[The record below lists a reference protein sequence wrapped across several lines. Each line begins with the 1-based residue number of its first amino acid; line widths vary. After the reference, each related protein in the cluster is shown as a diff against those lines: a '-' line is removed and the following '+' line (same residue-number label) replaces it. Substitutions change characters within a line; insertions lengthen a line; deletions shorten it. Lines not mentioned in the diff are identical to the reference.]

1 LEQIIL
7 DNKNQVF
14 ESVKALPVFTEEEE
28 KILEFWEEKKIFDEV
43 RKLRQEGPLFR
54 WLEGP
59 PTANGL
65 PHIGHALTRAIKDVF
80 LRHKSMHGYNI
91 VPWIAGWDCHG
102 LPVELEVEKELGFT
116 NKSQIEEFGLSNF
129 NEACRKSVFKYVKE
143 WHDMSKRIGF
153 WLDLDNPYVTMEEN
167 YVESVWWSLKEIYNK
182 GLMYKGHKVVP
193 YCPRCGTPLS
203 QAEVGQGMM
212 ETTDPSVHVKFK
224 SIDFEDTYYLAWTTT
239 PWTLISNVCL
249 TLHPDVDYVQVE
261 YNGEKLILAEAIA
274 EKLLVDYTVLQRFKG
289 KELEY
294 NKYKQLFP
302 FIVPEEEAFY
312 VTLANYVTTEEGTGV
327 VHSAPAF
334 GEDDAEIGK
343 KYGLPVMNPVLE
355 DGTFSED
362 ITDFSGLFV
371 KKADPKIMKNLEERG
386 LLFKKGTYK
395 HTYPFCYRCDGPLLY
410 YSTESWFIEMSK
422 MRKQLV
428 VNNDKIR
435 WQPVH
440 LKEGRFGN
448 FIKEA
453 RDWALS
459 RNRFW
464 GTPLPIWICN
474 NDHRTVIGSLE
485 ELKALYGKPL
495 HDDFSLHRPWVDE
508 ITFKCPECDDIC
520 ERVPYV
526 VDPWYD
532 SGSAPFAQYHYP
544 FENKELYNEHFPYDF
559 ITEAIDQ
566 TRGWFYTL
574 LAISTILF
582 DKPAF
587 MSCLTMGH
595 TLDEKGKKMS
605 KSKGNVIFTEDV
617 ISKYGADAVRWFLF
631 SYPTWNSIRVDANQI
646 YETMKKFILTLWNSY
661 SFFVSNSN
669 VDQFDKEAFFVPL
682 KERPELDKWLISE
695 VNYLIEAVNEALE
708 NMTVHIAVEAF
719 EKFVI
724 DKFSNWYLRQSR
736 RRFWKDELN
745 SDKKSAYIT
754 TYEVLAIMSKILAP
768 FIPFISEQLF
778 QNLVKRLNPDEPE
791 SIHLCMYP
799 TFNKKQTD
807 SELSIDMNAVLSL
820 VTTGRSIRSSSNI
833 KLRQP
838 LSELVIIAPIGK
850 EKLIEK
856 YNNVLKEELNVKKV
870 TLKETSDELVK
881 YQITPNF
888 KVLAPKVK
896 SEINKIGTHL
906 SQLDPQIASDYVKL
920 LSENKDFYL
929 KVDDKKYTL
938 TREDVNYKIEV
949 LEGFTGEE
957 SEGYLLLFNTTITE
971 ELKRE
976 GYVRDVVRRIQTMR
990 KELDLEY
997 TQNIQLTIKTDEF
1010 GTDAIEEFR
1019 DFIMSET
1026 LSTELREEQPTEGHV
1041 KEWEFDGYKI
1051 SIGIV
1056 PI

>member
-1 LEQIIL
+1 
-7 DNKNQVF
+7 
-14 ESVKALPVFTEEEE
+14 
-28 KILEFWEEKKIFDEV
+28 
-43 RKLRQEGPLFR
+43 
-54 WLEGP
+54 
-59 PTANGL
+59 
-65 PHIGHALTRAIKDVF
+65 
-80 LRHKSMHGYNI
+80 
-91 VPWIAGWDCHG
+91 
-102 LPVELEVEKELGFT
+102 
-116 NKSQIEEFGLSNF
+116 
-129 NEACRKSVFKYVKE
+129 
-143 WHDMSKRIGF
+143 
-153 WLDLDNPYVTMEEN
+153 
-167 YVESVWWSLKEIYNK
+167 
-182 GLMYKGHKVVP
+182 
-193 YCPRCGTPLS
+193 
-203 QAEVGQGMM
+203 
-212 ETTDPSVHVKFK
+212 
-224 SIDFEDTYYLAWTTT
+224 
-239 PWTLISNVCL
+239 
-249 TLHPDVDYVQVE
+249 
-261 YNGEKLILAEAIA
+261 
-274 EKLLVDYTVLQRFKG
+274 
-289 KELEY
+289 
-294 NKYKQLFP
+294 
-302 FIVPEEEAFY
+302 
-312 VTLANYVTTEEGTGV
+312 
-327 VHSAPAF
+327 
-334 GEDDAEIGK
+334 
-343 KYGLPVMNPVLE
+343 
-355 DGTFSED
+355 
-362 ITDFSGLFV
+362 
-371 KKADPKIMKNLEERG
+371 
-386 LLFKKGTYK
+386 
-395 HTYPFCYRCDGPLLY
+395 
-410 YSTESWFIEMSK
+410 
-422 MRKQLV
+422 
-428 VNNDKIR
+428 
-435 WQPVH
+435 
-440 LKEGRFGN
+440 
-448 FIKEA
+448 
-453 RDWALS
+453 
-459 RNRFW
+459 
-464 GTPLPIWICN
+464 
-474 NDHRTVIGSLE
+474 
-485 ELKALYGKPL
+485 
-495 HDDFSLHRPWVDE
+495 
-508 ITFKCPECDDIC
+508 
-520 ERVPYV
+520 
-526 VDPWYD
+526 
-532 SGSAPFAQYHYP
+532 
-544 FENKELYNEHFPYDF
+544 
-559 ITEAIDQ
+559 
-566 TRGWFYTL
+566 
-574 LAISTILF
+574 
-582 DKPAF
+582 
-587 MSCLTMGH
+587 MGH

>member
-1 LEQIIL
+1 ME
-7 DNKNQVF
+7 NKNQIF

-28 KILEFWEEKKIFDEV
+28 KILEFWEKKKIFEKV

-102 LPVELEVEKELGFT
+102 LPVELEVEKELGFSD
-116 NKSQIEEFGLSNF
+116 KSQIEEYGIVKF

-153 WLDLDNPYVTMEEN
+153 WLDLDNPYVTMEED

-182 GLMYKGHKVVP
+182 GLIYLGYKVVP

-224 SIDFEDTYYLAWTTT
+224 SLDFEDTYYLAWTTT

-249 TLHPDVDYVQVE
+249 TLHPDVDYVHVE
-261 YNGEKLILAEAIA
+261 YNGEKLILAETIA
-274 EKLLVDYTVLQRFKG
+274 ENLLGDYIVLQRFKG
-289 KELEY
+289 KDLEY
-294 NKYKQLFP
+294 NKYEQLFP
-302 FIVPEEEAFY
+302 YIVPKEEAFY
-312 VTLANYVTTEEGTGV
+312 VALANYVTTEEGTGI

-343 KYGLPVMNPVLE
+343 KYGLPAMNPVLE
-355 DGTFSED
+355 DGTFSEE

-371 KKADPKIMKNLEERG
+371 KKADTKIMKNLEERG

-395 HTYPFCYRCDGPLLY
+395 HIYPFCYRCDGPLLY
-410 YSTESWFIEMSK
+410 YSTETWFIEMSK
-422 MRKQLV
+422 MREQLV
-428 VNNDKIR
+428 ANNNQIR

-464 GTPLPIWICN
+464 GTPLPIWICEN
-474 NDHRTVIGSLE
+474 GHRTVVGSLE
-485 ELKALYGKPL
+485 ELKTLYGKPL
-495 HDDFSLHRPWVDE
+495 PDDFSLHIPWVDK
-508 ITFKCPECDDIC
+508 IKFKCSECEEISK
-520 ERVPYV
+520 RVPYV
-526 VDPWYD
+526 VDCWYD
-532 SGSAPFAQYHYP
+532 AGSAPFAQYHYP
-544 FENKELYNEHFPYDF
+544 FENKELFNEHFPYDF

-574 LAISTILF
+574 LAISTVLF
-582 DKPAF
+582 DKPAYK
-587 MSCLTMGH
+587 SCLSMGH

-605 KSKGNVIFTEDV
+605 KSKGNVIFANDV
-617 ISKYGADAVRWFLF
+617 IPEYGADAVRWFLF

-669 VDQFDKEAFFVPL
+669 VDQFNKETFYVPL
-682 KERPELDKWLISE
+682 KDRPELDKWLISE
-695 VNYLIEAVNEALE
+695 VNYLIVAINEALE

-736 RRFWKDELN
+736 RRFWKDDLDL
-745 SDKKSAYIT
+745 DKKSAYIT
-754 TYEVLAIMSKILAP
+754 TYEVLVTMSKILAP
-768 FIPFISEQLF
+768 FLPFISEQLF

-791 SIHLCMYP
+791 SVHLCLYP
-799 TFNKKQTD
+799 SFNKKQTD
-807 SELSIDMNAVLSL
+807 SELSKDMNAVLSL
-820 VTTGRSIRSSSNI
+820 VTTGRSIRSAANI

-856 YNNVLKEELNVKKV
+856 YNDVLKEELNIKKV
-870 TLKETSDELVK
+870 SLQETSDELVK

-896 SEINKIGTHL
+896 SEINEIRTQL
-906 SQLDPQIASDYVKL
+906 SQLDAQTASDYVKL
-920 LSENKDFYL
+920 LSEGKDVTL
-929 KVDDKKYTL
+929 NIDDKKYTL
-938 TREDVNYKIEV
+938 TPEDVNYKIEV

-976 GYVRDVVRRIQTMR
+976 GYVRDIVRRIQTMR

-997 TQNIQLTIKTDEF
+997 TQNIQLTIKADEF
-1010 GTDAIEEFR
+1010 GSDALEEFR

-1026 LSTELREEQPTEGHV
+1026 LSTELREEKPTEGHV
-1041 KEWEFDGYKI
+1041 KEWEFDGYKV